1 MDDGDKEKE
10 EKRKKQYESTKRC
23 RANKKV
29 KKEAD
34 EKRMEEL
41 KKENEKIEQS
51 KAACQQVK
59 WGGVY

>member
-1 MDDGDKEKE
+1 MDDGDIEKE
-10 EKRKKQYESTKRC
+10 EKKKRANESTKRH

-51 KAACQQVK
+51 KAACQQVM
-59 WGGVY
+59 WGEVY